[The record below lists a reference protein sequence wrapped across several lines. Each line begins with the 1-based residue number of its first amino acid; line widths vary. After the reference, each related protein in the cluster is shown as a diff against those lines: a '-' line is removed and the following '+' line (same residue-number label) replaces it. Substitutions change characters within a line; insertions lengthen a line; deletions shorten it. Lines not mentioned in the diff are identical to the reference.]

1 MVCSILYGLVLS
13 FSGVLVVLMRF
24 TLPTVDTESTKDI
37 FYFITNNSLT
47 SVNKKAA
54 RSTSLNNIIFKSVR
68 KLVILL
74 DTMYVGDF
82 CRSSYKI
89 NSSSRTIKIAGTS
102 EYTISH
108 ATSSLR
114 LYIFRTGFRDWKA
127 YFNIVAVGSRRTCV
141 LCRMFESLLNDISR
155 KPAK

>member
-1 MVCSILYGLVLS
+1 MVCRILYGLVLS

-74 DTMYVGDF
+74 DTMYLLTFAEVPT
-82 CRSSYKI
+82 KL
-89 NSSSRTIKIAGTS
+89 TA
-102 EYTISH
+102 
-108 ATSSLR
+108 
-114 LYIFRTGFRDWKA
+114 
-127 YFNIVAVGSRRTCV
+127 AVEPS
-141 LCRMFESLLNDISR
+141 
-155 KPAK
+155 K